1 MTMIVER
8 VGLTTVQD
16 FGRSGWAHIGVPHS
30 GAADRTS
37 FLLANRLVG
46 NAPSAAMFETSGG
59 VALRM
64 LADTAVVIT
73 GADCDATID
82 DRPLSRCKATRV
94 RAGQLVHIHRVH
106 TGVRSYVAFA
116 GGIDA
121 PLQLGSLSHDT
132 LSDIA
137 PLRLTV
143 GTTITLGVDHDAS
156 SSLDM
161 SVNPRSAARLGLIRG
176 PHYDLF
182 DNECLEQLVHQ
193 PWRVSSEGDRIGI
206 RLRGAPLPRG
216 EQHELPSFP
225 LVRGAVQ
232 ITPGGELVVMLADH
246 PTTGGYPV
254 IGVLAAADVDD
265 VAQRPAEHAVAWS
278 WLAR

>member
-37 FLLANRLVG
+37 FLLANRLAG

-82 DRPLSRCKATRV
+82 HRPLARCTATRV

-143 GTTITLGVDHDAS
+143 GTTITLGVAHHAS

-182 DNECLEQLVHQ
+182 DNDFLEQLVHQ
-193 PWRVSSEGDRIGI
+193 PWRVSSESNRIGI
-206 RLRGAPLPRG
+206 RLRGAPLPSG

-254 IGVLAAADVDD
+254 IGVLGAADVDD